1 MTSKRARFWQS
12 LTKNWGL
19 KVISLVVASA
29 VWLYANAVAERTRTF
44 NVPVVLANVPPG
56 TVVTAGSERTVPVI
70 IRGRGM
76 DLLSL
81 TADDFSAKVD
91 LQGRKLGPTTQEI
104 STGDVSLPPGFE
116 LTILNVLPH
125 RELVISLD
133 AEKVKKVRVR
143 PRIVGRPSEGLTV
156 ARVTCD
162 RPEVRLRGPATALA
176 GMTYVETAPV
186 DISGMTESGRRQVAL
201 MPIGPGVEPV
211 EGLLVMVSVELIPAE
226 VHSWRVPVRVVGVPE
241 GFTASIEPRT
251 VELVVEAPSGELA
264 DFAPVV
270 EVHPPVWQAGV
281 YTVEPVPVL
290 PPGAR
295 VKSLHPPVLEL
306 TLERRSG

>member
-1 MTSKRARFWQS
+1 MTSKRSRFWQS
-12 LTKNWGL
+12 LSKNWGL
-19 KVISLVVASA
+19 KVISVVVAAA

-56 TVVTAGSERTVPVI
+56 TVVTAGSERTVPVFV
-70 IRGRGM
+70 RGRGM
-76 DLLSL
+76 DLLSF
-81 TADDFSAKVD
+81 TDEDFSAKVD

-104 STGDVSLPPGFE
+104 STGDISLPPGCE

-125 RELVISLD
+125 RELVITLD

-143 PRIVGRPSEGLTV
+143 PRIVGQPSEGLTV

-162 RPEVRLRGPATALA
+162 RPEVRLRGPATALSE
-176 GMTYVETAPV
+176 MTYVETAPV

-211 EGLLVMVSVELIPAE
+211 EGRLVVVNVELIPAE
-226 VHSWRVPVRVVGVPE
+226 VHSWRVPVQVVRLPE
-241 GFTASIEPRT
+241 GFTAALKPRT
-251 VELVVEAPSGELA
+251 VELVVEAPVGELS
-264 DFAPVV
+264 DYAPAV
-270 EVHPPVWQAGV
+270 EVFPPVWQAGV
-281 YTVEPVPVL
+281 YAVEPVPVL

-295 VKSLHPPVLEL
+295 VKALHPPVLEMTLQSL
-306 TLERRSG
+306 TG